1 MTPTVGRPDPETDA
15 LIDRIGQRAGYLFK
29 YRRMRCAEAV
39 VVALNQ
45 EFNGGLTDTQAAAV
59 AAPFSEALGGSG
71 CLCGALS
78 GAVLAAGLLL
88 GQVRPDGPRKHI
100 RAFSRR
106 LHDGF
111 RTANG
116 GTCCRVLSK
125 PVLHDRNAHFRQC
138 TQLTANTAVMAAR
151 MLLQAHP
158 LLAARARHRWL
169 DQRPPSLRG
178 VWGRMTHY
186 FLGLVNKVTP

>member
-1 MTPTVGRPDPETDA
+1 MTPTVGRPDLETDA
-15 LIDRIGQRAGYLFK
+15 LIDRIGQRAGNLFK

-39 VVALNQ
+39 IVALNQ
-45 EFNGGLTDTQAAAV
+45 EFTRGLTDAQAA
-59 AAPFSEALGGSG
+59 AAPFSEAVGGSG

-78 GAVLAAGLLL
+78 GAVLAAGLPL
-88 GQVRPDGPRKHI
+88 GQVRLDCPRNHI
-100 RAFSRR
+100 RGFSRR

-116 GTCCRVLSK
+116 GRCCRVLSK
-125 PVLHDRNAHFRQC
+125 HVMHDRNAHFRQC
-138 TQLTANTAVMAAR
+138 IHLTANTAVMAAR
-151 MLLQAHP
+151 MLMQAHP

-178 VWGRMTHY
+178 IWRRMIESAKLA
-186 FLGLVNKVTP
+186 FG